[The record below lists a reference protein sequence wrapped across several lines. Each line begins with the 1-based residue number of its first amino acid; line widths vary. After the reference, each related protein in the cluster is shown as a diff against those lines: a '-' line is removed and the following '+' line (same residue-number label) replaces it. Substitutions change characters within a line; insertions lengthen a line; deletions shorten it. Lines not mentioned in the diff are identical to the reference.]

1 MRKKAEEI
9 LVIGSCRMD
18 YLSRSDEKFIDG
30 AENSGTFFA
39 TAGGTGRN
47 VSENLARL
55 KDKVTFIT
63 VIGEDHMGLSLKT
76 ALTQTGV
83 NVYTIGSKFPTGV
96 YNSISDID
104 GTKKAFVEDTRGIDS
119 LKPKDLKNVDAIIK
133 SHDHIVLEGNL
144 NDKIIDYLFKTYKD
158 KHFYVDGVSPKKAVR
173 FKKHLGEMTL
183 FKSNVSEASSLLEQD
198 AEPEVLAESLLKEK
212 CQYVVISHT
221 QQPIIYGE
229 KGQIQRE
236 PIVVRKDSVRS
247 NGVGDALFAGLV
259 HGLVHNMSLK
269 QSVKFALNMT
279 YRTLGVDTAVDPN
292 LDDIL

>member
-9 LVIGSCRMD
+9 LVIGACRMD
-18 YLSRSDEKFIDG
+18 YLSRSDEAFKDG
-30 AENSGTFFA
+30 KENAGTLFA

-55 KDKVTFIT
+55 NNKVSFIT

-76 ALTQTGV
+76 ALSSTGV
-83 NVYTIGSKFPTGV
+83 SVYSISTKFPTGI

-104 GTKKAFVEDTRGIDS
+104 GTKKAFIEDTRGIDS
-119 LKPKDLKNVDAIIK
+119 LKPKDLKTVDAIIK

-158 KHFYVDGVSPKKAVR
+158 KHFYVDGVSPMKSVR
-173 FKKHLGEMTL
+173 FRKHLADITL
-183 FKSNVSEASSLLEQD
+183 FKSNVSEASALLEQE
-198 AEPEVLAESLLKEK
+198 AEPEDLAKAILKQG
-212 CQYVVISHT
+212 CQYVVLSHT
-221 QQPIIYGE
+221 QQPIFYGE
-229 KGQIQRE
+229 KGQTQRE
-236 PIVVRKDSVRS
+236 PIVVRKDEVRS

-259 HGLVHNMSLK
+259 HCLVHNMPLK
-269 QSVKFALNMT
+269 QSVKFALSMT